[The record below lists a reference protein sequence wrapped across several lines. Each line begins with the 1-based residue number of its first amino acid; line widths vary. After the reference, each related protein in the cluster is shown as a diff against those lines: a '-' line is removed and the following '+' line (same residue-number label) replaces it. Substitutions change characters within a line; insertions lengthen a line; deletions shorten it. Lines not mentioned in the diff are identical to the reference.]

1 VSVLIVGSGN
11 VDLVSQVERIPSPG
25 ETVLSTGFATHA
37 GGKGNNQATAAARAS
52 ANDRRTPLLAGSEQC
67 SLGRSVPMVRSAS
80 SAHTTFIG
88 AFGDDDN
95 GARLLASLTDSGVH
109 PLVRTSTEPTGT
121 ALITV
126 ANTGENSI
134 VVNAGANATLTTLTA
149 RERQAI
155 AAADVVLLQ
164 LEIPLE
170 TVVETAKVATGTVV
184 LNAAPAQPLPRD
196 LLDAV
201 DLLVVNEHEAALLG
215 GADELLT
222 VVPQLVVTLG
232 AKGALVRTRDTDVN
246 VPGIPVDVVDTTGAG
261 DTFCGALVA
270 KLDEGAALEPAVR
283 FATAAAALSV
293 GRAGAVPAIPT
304 REEIDDFHAS
314 H

>member
-1 VSVLIVGSGN
+1 MSVVIVGSGN

-37 GGKGNNQATAAARAS
+37 GGKGNNQATAAARA
-52 ANDRRTPLLAGSEQC
+52 A
-67 SLGRSVPMVRSAS
+67 AS
-80 SAHTTFIG
+80 TTFIG

-95 GARLLASLTDSGVH
+95 GARLRASLTDSGAH

-121 ALITV
+121 ALIVV
-126 ANTGENSI
+126 AESGENSI
-134 VVNAGANATLTTLTA
+134 VVNAGANATLTHLTED
-149 RERQAI
+149 ERLAI
-155 AAADVVLLQ
+155 ADATIVLLQ
-164 LEIPLE
+164 LEIPLD
-170 TVVETAKVATGTVV
+170 TVIEAARVATGLVV
-184 LNAAPAQPLPRD
+184 LNAAPARQLPRD
-196 LLDAV
+196 LLDTV
-201 DLLVVNEHEAALLG
+201 DLLVVNEHEAELLG
-215 GADELLT
+215 GADELRT

-232 AKGALVRTRDTDVN
+232 ASGAVIYTRETTSV
-246 VPGIPVDVVDTTGAG
+246 VVGIRVEVVDTTGAG

-270 KLDEGAALEPAVR
+270 KLDEGATLDDAVG

-304 REEIDDFHAS
+304 RQEIDDFHAN

>member
-37 GGKGNNQATAAARAS
+37 GGKGNNQATASARA
-52 ANDRRTPLLAGSEQC
+52 
-67 SLGRSVPMVRSAS
+67 

-95 GARLLASLTDSGVH
+95 GRRLLASLTDSGVH

-126 ANTGENSI
+126 AANGENAI
-134 VVNAGANATLTTLTA
+134 VVNAGANATLTELTE

-155 AAADVVLLQ
+155 AEAGVVLLQ
-164 LEIPLE
+164 LEIPLG
-170 TVVETAKVATGTVV
+170 TVTGAAKAATGTVV

-196 LLDAV
+196 LLEAV

-215 GADELLT
+215 GADGLLEI
-222 VVPQLVVTLG
+222 VPQLVVTLG
-232 AKGALVRTRDTDVN
+232 AKGALVRTRDVSAHI
-246 VPGIPVDVVDTTGAG
+246 PGIPVEAVDTTGAG

-270 KLDEGAALEPAVR
+270 RLDEGAALEPAVR
-283 FATAAAALSV
+283 FATVAAAISV

-304 REEIDDFHAS
+304 REEIDDFH